1 MPNCRSGYKNE
12 EKSTSTAAIS
22 YHAFPLNDATRTSQW
37 IRAIHREGF
46 NPTANARVCSKHFCE
61 ADYRKSSCDA
71 DVTRV
76 KNRAGAELKLKLL
89 KDTAIPLCFRDNQNI
104 CQASHIKKE
113 VQRQLR
119 KQGTKNN
126 WMSSI
131 FWKQLYL
138 KLIRLVEYV
147 SYVNDNLK
155 YVLCTGNILSVDV
168 VATVVT
174 WLLT

>member
-89 KDTAIPLCFRDNQNI
+89 KDTAIPSMFPGQPKYM
-104 CQASHIKKE
+104 SGKPHKE
-113 VQRQLR
+113 R
-119 KQGTKNN
+119 
-126 WMSSI
+126 SSTATAETRYK
-131 FWKQLYL
+131 KQLDEL
-138 KLIRLVEYV
+138 NFLETALFEADKVSGIRL
-147 SYVNDNLK
+147 
-155 YVLCTGNILSVDV
+155 LC
-168 VATVVT
+168 
-174 WLLT
+174 